1 MQESRCHRAQPGLSP
16 PFLFVIVKGQD
27 KTATSTSTNSH
38 SAKRKWGGRPR
49 RTSRLTWHLGRSSA
63 GAVSVT
69 VAKQNGTGR
78 VFYNWSELGGVG
90 SGWIE
95 LPGQLTDT
103 TPAAALIGTDAQGG
117 KLSPPFLF
125 VIVKGQ
131 GQDRN
136 LYFNQLTL
144 GQAQVGWQRVSPD
157 YGS

>member
-1 MQESRCHRAQPGLSP
+1 MPESRCHRAQPGLSP
-16 PFLFVIVKGQD
+16 PFLFVIVKGQGQD
-27 KTATSTSTNSH
+27 RNLYFNQLTLGQAQVGWQTAADFQTDV
-38 SAKRKWGGRPR
+38 APGA
-49 RTSRLTWHLGRSSA
+49 SSA